1 LAEQEKI
8 QPGLVTR
15 IFSDRVLIWN
25 LSMMILVWVASSFTF
40 FLLSFLVKYM
50 PGDIYFNS
58 IVSGLSCSVML
69 VEGFIQDRMGSKGGM
84 IASLSLTCLATL
96 TLCLFVHGTD
106 QILLYAFIV
115 FLAKTGGSLA
125 FGFAYAIHIEI
136 FPSHFVISSFG
147 ICNFFCRGL
156 TIFAPIVAE
165 VSNPWIPM
173 IFLNLAAF
181 GGLLGASGIKKSVSK
196 GDE

>member
-1 LAEQEKI
+1 MAEQEKN
-8 QPGLVTR
+8 QPGIITR
-15 IFSDRVLIWN
+15 IFSDRLLIWN
-25 LSMMILVWVASSFTF
+25 LTMMILVWVASSFTF

-58 IVSGLSCSVML
+58 IISGLSCSVML
-69 VEGFIQDRMGSKGGM
+69 VEGFIQDKMGSKGGM
-84 IASLSLTCLATL
+84 IASLSLACLATL

-136 FPSHFVISSFG
+136 FPSHFVISTFG

-165 VSNPWIPM
+165 VPNP
-173 IFLNLAAF
+173 
-181 GGLLGASGIKKSVSK
+181 
-196 GDE
+196 